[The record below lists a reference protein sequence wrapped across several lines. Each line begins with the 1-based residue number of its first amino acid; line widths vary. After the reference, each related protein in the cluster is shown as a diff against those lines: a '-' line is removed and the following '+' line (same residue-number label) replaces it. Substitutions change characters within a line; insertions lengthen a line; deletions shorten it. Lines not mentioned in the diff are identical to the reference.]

1 MELEYY
7 KCNICGNLF
16 EIIDDGSVVPIC
28 CSEDMT
34 RLEPNTTEAKGEYH
48 IPEYTLENNKLT
60 VKIGKEPHPMTS
72 EHYIEF
78 ISVKTSAGE
87 QKKYLTPN
95 MEPTATF
102 ELNGEKVEN
111 VYCYCNLHGLW
122 KK

>member
-16 EIIDDGSVVPIC
+16 EIIDDSSVVPIC
-28 CSEDMT
+28 CNEDMT

-48 IPEYTLENNKLT
+48 IPEYKLENNKLT
-60 VKIGKEPHPMTS
+60 VKIGKEPHPMTN

-78 ISVKTSAGE
+78 ISIKTTRTE

-95 MEPTATF
+95 DEPIAVF
-102 ELNGEKVEN
+102 ELNDEKLEN
-111 VYCYCNLHGLW
+111 VYCYCNIHGLW